1 MESQDYGF
9 VTREVLNR
17 FDQPREK
24 LGKYIS
30 RLLSTELDEYS
41 RSIMTDF

>member
-1 MESQDYGF
+1 MESQEDGF
-9 VTREVLNR
+9 VTREILNR

-24 LGKYIS
+24 LGNYIS
-30 RLLSTELDEYS
+30 RLLSTELDEHS